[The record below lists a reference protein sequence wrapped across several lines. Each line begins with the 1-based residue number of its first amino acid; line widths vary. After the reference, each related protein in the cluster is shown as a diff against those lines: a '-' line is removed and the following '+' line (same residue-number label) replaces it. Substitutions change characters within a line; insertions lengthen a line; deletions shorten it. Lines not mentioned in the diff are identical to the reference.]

1 MHRYTYYY
9 PLALDTPK
17 PAVKYP
23 VILNRMSPE
32 VRVISSTTPPS
43 WRCILVYS
51 ECGGWDEDYQKYI

>member
-32 VRVISSTTPPS
+32 VHVISSTTS
-43 WRCILVYS
+43 LAGDVYDIFRMWGL
-51 ECGGWDEDYQKYI
+51 E